1 MKHSQN
7 INRQLKLNSDMAPS
21 SLFAEVLEPEA
32 STISGGLF
40 PVLRTQAVLTTVDPV
55 PDPD

>member
-7 INRQLKLNSDMAPS
+7 TNRQLKLNSEMAPS
-21 SLFAEVLEPEA
+21 NLFSEVLDREA

-40 PVLRTQAVLTTVDPV
+40 PVLRTQAVLTIRDPV
-55 PDPD
+55 PDPN